1 MASSPS
7 RHYEIRTLILLG
19 LAYGFAYY
27 DRMMMTFLTPF
38 IVPEFQLNNT
48 QVGALGAA
56 LSLSWAIGA
65 YILGRWSDSLGV
77 RKPFLLAS
85 LVIFSACSVLSGLAI
100 DFWTLFASRLLMGL
114 VEGPFLPICL
124 AIIAVVTP
132 ARRRGLNIGIV
143 QNVFGAILGTAIAPI
158 LSVAIAEMWGW
169 RFSFY
174 TAALPGFI
182 LAFLI
187 WRYVAEPHEPAQP
200 MGAKGTSTGPGML
213 EMLRRRNIALCAV
226 IGCLL
231 VGSVVLGSI
240 FLPLYLTRIR
250 GFEPGHMATIMAILG
265 LCPPIGGLLVPFL
278 SDRVGRRLPLVVFGA
293 LMAVTP
299 LAALYFQ
306 GSSGILTAL
315 MFLGWIGLG
324 TFPLFMGVIPAET
337 LSGKGTA
344 AAMGL
349 VVAIAELTG
358 GVLAPLGAGRLADAY
373 GLQSPLLMAVAMAL
387 IAGLVALFLEETN
400 KAAQDAAQLE
410 TEAHAS

>member
-1 MASSPS
+1 MSRPASRS
-7 RHYEIRTLILLG
+7 YETRTLILLG

-65 YILGRWSDSLGV
+65 YVLGRWSDNLGV

-85 LVIFSACSVLSGLAI
+85 LVIFSACSVLSGLAT

-158 LSVAIAEMWGW
+158 ISVAIAEMWGW
-169 RFSFY
+169 RYSFY

-182 LAFLI
+182 LALLI
-187 WRYVAEPHEPAQP
+187 WRYVAEPVESSPEAHTAQQT
-200 MGAKGTSTGPGML
+200 ATGPGML
-213 EMLRRRNIALCAV
+213 EMLRHRNIALCAV

-240 FLPLYLTRIR
+240 FLPLYLTQIR
-250 GFEPGHMATIMAILG
+250 GFAPGHMATIMAILG

-278 SDRVGRRLPLVVFGA
+278 SDRIGRRLPMVIFGA
-293 LMAVTP
+293 LMALTP
-299 LAALYFQ
+299 LAALYFH
-306 GSSGILTAL
+306 GPPVMLTGL

-324 TFPLFMGVIPAET
+324 TFPLFMGVIPAES
-337 LSGKGTA
+337 LSGRGTA

-358 GVLAPLGAGRLADAY
+358 GVVAPLGAGRLADAY
-373 GLQSPLLMAVAMAL
+373 GLQSPLLIAL
-387 IAGLVALFLEETN
+387 VMSLSAGMVALFLKETN
-400 KAAQDAAQLE
+400 TAAQDAAQPE
-410 TEAHAS
+410 M